1 MDMVW
6 VKNMEPIIKVE
17 NLTYA
22 YPTSKDFVLKNIS
35 FTVNKGEVLAVIGPN
50 GAGKSTL
57 LKALN
62 GLAPHFY
69 GGKYGGRVVVSG
81 FEVLNTPIS
90 KMSTKVGFVFQDPE
104 DQISGLALTV
114 WEEVAFGL
122 MMLGYPRE
130 EIDKRVKEAID
141 YVGLTGLEKRS
152 PFELSGGQMQR
163 LAIATVL
170 ALRPEVIV
178 MDEPTAQLDPL
189 GKYEVLSVI
198 EKLAESGSTIVLAEH
213 EIEEVVYFADKMLL
227 LDKGEAVA
235 YGDTRKVVTMVEEL
249 KWRGVDPPSVTE
261 LTSLLKEKTGVD
273 VALPVTLEEAVK
285 IYSELLR

>member
-1 MDMVW
+1 
-6 VKNMEPIIKVE
+6 MEPIIKVE

-35 FTVNKGEVLAVIGPN
+35 FTVNRGEVLAVIGPN

-62 GLAPHFY
+62 GLVPHFY

-130 EIDKRVKEAID
+130 EIDKRVREAID

-198 EKLAESGSTIVLAEH
+198 EKLAESGSTIVIAEH

-249 KWRGVDPPSVTE
+249 KRRGVDPPSVTE

>member
-62 GLAPHFY
+62 GLVPHFY

-130 EIDKRVKEAID
+130 EIDKRVREAID

-198 EKLAESGSTIVLAEH
+198 EKLAESGSTIVIAEH

-249 KWRGVDPPSVTE
+249 KRHGVDPPSVTE

-285 IYSELLR
+285 LYYELLR

>member
-62 GLAPHFY
+62 GLVPHFY

-130 EIDKRVKEAID
+130 EIDKRVREAID

-249 KWRGVDPPSVTE
+249 KRRGVDPPSVTE

-285 IYSELLR
+285 VYSELLR

>member
-1 MDMVW
+1 MVW
-6 VKNMEPIIKVE
+6 VKNMEPVIKVE

-62 GLAPHFY
+62 GLVPHFY
-69 GGKYGGRVVVSG
+69 GGKYGGRVIVSG

-198 EKLAESGSTIVLAEH
+198 EKLAESGSTIVIAEH

-249 KWRGVDPPSVTE
+249 KRRGVDPPSVTE

>member
-1 MDMVW
+1 
-6 VKNMEPIIKVE
+6 VKNMEPVIKVE

-62 GLAPHFY
+62 GLVPHFY

-130 EIDKRVKEAID
+130 EIDKRVREAID

-198 EKLAESGSTIVLAEH
+198 EKLAESGSTIVIAEH

-227 LDKGEAVA
+227 LDKGEALA

-249 KWRGVDPPSVTE
+249 KRRGVDPPSVTE

>member
-1 MDMVW
+1 

-62 GLAPHFY
+62 GLVPHFY

-130 EIDKRVKEAID
+130 EIDKRVREAID

-249 KWRGVDPPSVTE
+249 KRRGVDPPSVTE

>member
-1 MDMVW
+1 M
-6 VKNMEPIIKVE
+6 KNMEPVIKVE

-62 GLAPHFY
+62 GLVPHFY
-69 GGKYGGRVVVSG
+69 GGKYGGRVIVSG

-198 EKLAESGSTIVLAEH
+198 EKLAESGSTIVIAEH

-249 KWRGVDPPSVTE
+249 KRRGVDPPSVTE

>member
-1 MDMVW
+1 
-6 VKNMEPIIKVE
+6 MEPVIKVE

-62 GLAPHFY
+62 GLVPHFY
-69 GGKYGGRVVVSG
+69 GGKYGGRVIVSG

-198 EKLAESGSTIVLAEH
+198 EKLAESGSTIVIAEH

-249 KWRGVDPPSVTE
+249 KRRGVDPPSVTE

-273 VALPVTLEEAVK
+273 LALPVTLEEAVK
-285 IYSELLR
+285 LYSELLR

>member
-1 MDMVW
+1 M
-6 VKNMEPIIKVE
+6 KNMEPIIKVE

-62 GLAPHFY
+62 GLVPHFY
-69 GGKYGGRVVVSG
+69 GGKYGGRVIVSG

-198 EKLAESGSTIVLAEH
+198 EKLTESGSTIVLAEH

-249 KWRGVDPPSVTE
+249 KRRGVDPPSVTE

>member
-62 GLAPHFY
+62 GLVPHFY
-69 GGKYGGRVVVSG
+69 GGKYGGRVAVSG

-130 EIDKRVKEAID
+130 EIDKRVREAID

-198 EKLAESGSTIVLAEH
+198 EKLAQSGSTIVIAEH

-249 KWRGVDPPSVTE
+249 KRRGVDPPSVTE

>member
-1 MDMVW
+1 M
-6 VKNMEPIIKVE
+6 KNMEPIIRVE

-62 GLAPHFY
+62 GLVPHFY

-130 EIDKRVKEAID
+130 EIDKRVREAID

-249 KWRGVDPPSVTE
+249 KRRGVDPPSVTE

>member
-1 MDMVW
+1 M
-6 VKNMEPIIKVE
+6 KNMEPIIKVE

-62 GLAPHFY
+62 GLVPHFY
-69 GGKYGGRVVVSG
+69 GGKYGGRVIVSG

-249 KWRGVDPPSVTE
+249 KRRGVDPPSVTE

>member
-35 FTVNKGEVLAVIGPN
+35 FTVNRGEVLAVIGPN

-62 GLAPHFY
+62 GLVPHFY

-130 EIDKRVKEAID
+130 EIDKRVREAID

-198 EKLAESGSTIVLAEH
+198 EKLAESGSTIVIAEH

-249 KWRGVDPPSVTE
+249 KRRGVDPPSVTE

>member
-6 VKNMEPIIKVE
+6 VKNMEPVIKVE

-62 GLAPHFY
+62 GLVPHFY
-69 GGKYGGRVVVSG
+69 GGKYGGRVIVSG

-130 EIDKRVKEAID
+130 EIDKRVREAID

-249 KWRGVDPPSVTE
+249 KRRGVDPPSVTE

>member
-1 MDMVW
+1 M
-6 VKNMEPIIKVE
+6 KNMEPIIKVE

-62 GLAPHFY
+62 GLVPHFY

-130 EIDKRVKEAID
+130 EIDKRVREAID
-141 YVGLTGLEKRS
+141 YAGLTGLEKRS

-198 EKLAESGSTIVLAEH
+198 EKLAESGSTIVIAEH

-249 KWRGVDPPSVTE
+249 KRRGVDPPSVTE

>member
-1 MDMVW
+1 M
-6 VKNMEPIIKVE
+6 KNMEQIIKVE

-62 GLAPHFY
+62 GLVPHFY

-130 EIDKRVKEAID
+130 EIDKRVREAID

-198 EKLAESGSTIVLAEH
+198 EKLAESGSTIVIAEH

-249 KWRGVDPPSVTE
+249 KRRGVDPPSVTE

-273 VALPVTLEEAVK
+273 LALPVTLEEAVK

>member
-6 VKNMEPIIKVE
+6 VKNMEQIIKVE

-35 FTVNKGEVLAVIGPN
+35 FTVNRGEVLAVIGRN

-62 GLAPHFY
+62 GLVPHFY

-130 EIDKRVKEAID
+130 EIDKRVREAID

-198 EKLAESGSTIVLAEH
+198 EKLAESGSTIVIAEH

-249 KWRGVDPPSVTE
+249 KRRGVDPPSVTE

>member
-1 MDMVW
+1 
-6 VKNMEPIIKVE
+6 MEPIIKVE

-62 GLAPHFY
+62 GLVPHFY
-69 GGKYGGRVVVSG
+69 GGKYGGKVIVSG

-130 EIDKRVKEAID
+130 EIEKRVKEAID

-249 KWRGVDPPSVTE
+249 KRRGVDPPSVTE

-285 IYSELLR
+285 LYSELLR

>member
-1 MDMVW
+1 
-6 VKNMEPIIKVE
+6 MEPIIKVE

-22 YPTSKDFVLKNIS
+22 YPTSKDFVLKNVS
-35 FTVNKGEVLAVIGPN
+35 FTVEKGEVLAVIGPN

-62 GLAPHFY
+62 GLVPHFY
-69 GGKYGGRVVVSG
+69 GGRYGGRVVVDG
-81 FEVLNTPIS
+81 LEVLNTPTS
-90 KMSTKVGFVFQDPE
+90 RMSTKVGFVFQDPE

-130 EIDKRVKEAID
+130 EMDRRVKEAIE
-141 YVGLTGLEKRS
+141 YVGLAGLEKRS

-213 EIEEVVYFADKMLL
+213 EIEEVVYFADKVLL
-227 LDKGEAVA
+227 LDKGEVVA
-235 YGDTRKVVTMVEEL
+235 YGDTRRVITMVDEL
-249 KWRGVDPPSVTE
+249 KKRGVDPPSVTE
-261 LTSLLKEKTGVD
+261 LTSLVREILDIEVD
-273 VALPVTLEEAVK
+273 LPITLEEAVEA
-285 IYSELLR
+285 YVELLG

>member
-1 MDMVW
+1 M
-6 VKNMEPIIKVE
+6 KNMEPVIKVE

-62 GLAPHFY
+62 GLVPHFY
-69 GGKYGGRVVVSG
+69 GGKYGGRVIVSG

-198 EKLAESGSTIVLAEH
+198 EKLAESGSTIVIAEH

-249 KWRGVDPPSVTE
+249 KRRGVDPPSVTE

-273 VALPVTLEEAVK
+273 LALPVTLEEAVK
-285 IYSELLR
+285 LYSELLR

>member
-1 MDMVW
+1 
-6 VKNMEPIIKVE
+6 MEPVIKVE

-62 GLAPHFY
+62 GLVPHFY
-69 GGKYGGRVVVSG
+69 GGKYGGRVIVSG

-198 EKLAESGSTIVLAEH
+198 EKLAESGSTIVIAEH

-249 KWRGVDPPSVTE
+249 KRRGVDPPSVTE

-273 VALPVTLEEAVK
+273 LALPVTLEEAVK

>member
-1 MDMVW
+1 
-6 VKNMEPIIKVE
+6 VKNMEPIIRVE

-62 GLAPHFY
+62 GLVPHFY

-130 EIDKRVKEAID
+130 EIDKRVREAID

-235 YGDTRKVVTMVEEL
+235 YGDSRKVVTMVEEL
-249 KWRGVDPPSVTE
+249 KRRGVDPPSVTE

>member
-62 GLAPHFY
+62 GLVPHFY

-130 EIDKRVKEAID
+130 EIDKRVREAID

-249 KWRGVDPPSVTE
+249 KRHGVDPPSVTE
-261 LTSLLKEKTGVD
+261 LTSLLKEKTGDD

>member
-1 MDMVW
+1 MVW

-62 GLAPHFY
+62 GLVPHFY
-69 GGKYGGRVVVSG
+69 GGKYGGRVIVSG

-198 EKLAESGSTIVLAEH
+198 EKLTESGSTIVLAEH

-249 KWRGVDPPSVTE
+249 KRRGVDPPSVTE

>member
-1 MDMVW
+1 M
-6 VKNMEPIIKVE
+6 KNMEPIIKIE

-35 FTVNKGEVLAVIGPN
+35 FTVNRGEVLAVIGPN

-62 GLAPHFY
+62 GLVPHFY
-69 GGKYGGRVVVSG
+69 GGKYGGKVVVSG

-141 YVGLTGLEKRS
+141 YVGLAGLEKRS

-198 EKLAESGSTIVLAEH
+198 EKLAESGSTIVLAEQ

-249 KWRGVDPPSVTE
+249 KRRGVDPPSVTE